1 MARSASERGQA
12 SPEYLGLVCL
22 LALVAAAFASVNLGL
37 GIAGAIQDAFCRA
50 LGAVCSTVPEAGLYG
65 PALPLVDPELFGP
78 ERDRLLDPDPQQRQV
93 DFSKL
98 TAAELAWLELNDPE
112 VFEAAGETRSWI
124 EQRDLVDAAIA
135 ADIDAFVAFKNDLTG
150 HDQRL
155 DYSDD
160 GCSAPVTGSVSLY
173 YDFRRACDRHDFGY
187 RNYKRLG
194 LFDERK
200 AEVDLI
206 FNRDMLDSCDEMFI
220 AVRRHCR
227 NMAFIYYQ
235 GVDKLGGH
243 CDLPGKL
250 DRVPGPCAPEW
261 G

>member
-1 MARSASERGQA
+1 MARSVSERGQA

-22 LALVAAAFASVNLGL
+22 LALVAAAFATVSLGP
-37 GIAGAIQDAFCRA
+37 GIAGAIHDAFCRA
-50 LGAVCSTVPEAGLYG
+50 LGAECSPVPETALYG
-65 PALPLVDPELFGP
+65 PALPLVDPELIGP
-78 ERDRLLDPDPQQRQV
+78 ERDRLLDPDPQQRQW
-93 DFSKL
+93 DFANL
-98 TAAELAWLELNDPE
+98 TASELAWLELNDPE
-112 VFEAAGETRSWI
+112 AFGAAEETRSWI
-124 EQRDLVDAAIA
+124 EQRDLADAAMS
-135 ADIDAFVAFKNDLTG
+135 ADMDAFQAFKYDIG

-160 GCSAPVTGSVSLY
+160 GCSAPVTGSVGLH
-173 YDFRRACDRHDFGY
+173 YDFRQACDRHDFGY

-206 FNRDMLDSCDEMFI
+206 FYRDMRDSCGEMFI
-220 AVRRHCR
+220 AVRHHCR

-243 CDLPGKL
+243 CNLPGEH
-250 DRVPGPCAPEW
+250 RVRGPCAPEW